1 MKVAAIYR
9 LIQSMVTSA
18 LFVALAA
25 LVAPAVAQPQAPST
39 GASQGF
45 PSRPME
51 IVVHTSAGGGTDILA
66 RVVSD
71 ILTRNKW
78 ITQPITVSNRTGGGG
93 AIAYTYIKNKRG
105 DPHAVMAV
113 ASLTL
118 LTVGLRPDLQLGPEH
133 YTPIAFLA
141 QDPQAVMVSVD
152 APYKTFKEFIEAA
165 KRDPGALTASITSPG
180 GSGQLLVW
188 LIERETGAKF
198 KTVSFKG
205 GSEAIMQVM
214 GGHTHFT
221 TENISEAVSAVEAK
235 KLRVL
240 AVSSG
245 QRLSVVPDVPTLK
258 ELGYNIHMGTGRGFA
273 MAAGVPKEA
282 AAHFEAQL
290 EKVYNSPAWKEHTA
304 KHLWE
309 NMWMGSTEYAKHLAY
324 RRTQQLAFMQSI
336 GLAPKP

>member
-1 MKVAAIYR
+1 MNTLSLRRAIVATFGAMIFAAGCV
-9 LIQSMVTSA
+9 SPTV
-18 LFVALAA
+18 LA
-25 LVAPAVAQPQAPST
+25 QA
-39 GASQGF
+39 F
-45 PSRPME
+45 PSRPLE
-51 IVVHTSAGGGTDILA
+51 VVVHTSAGGGTDILA

-71 ILTRNKW
+71 NLTRNQW
-78 ITQPITVSNRTGGGG
+78 ITQPITVSNRPGGGG

-118 LTVGLRPDLQLGPEH
+118 LTVGLRPDLQLGLEH
-133 YTPIAFLA
+133 FTPVAFLA

-152 APYKTFKEFIEAA
+152 SPYRTFKEFIDAA
-165 KRDPGALTASITSPG
+165 KRDPGTLTASITSPG

-188 LIERETGAKF
+188 LIERETGTKF
-198 KTVSFKG
+198 RTVSFKG

-245 QRLSVVPDVPTLK
+245 QRLSVVPDAPTLK

-282 AAHFEAQL
+282 AVYLEAQL
-290 EKVYNSPAWKEHTA
+290 EKVYKSAAWREHTA

-309 NMWMGSTEYAKHLAY
+309 NLWMGSAEYTRHLVF
-324 RRTQQLAFMQSI
+324 RRTQQLEFMQSI

>member
-1 MKVAAIYR
+1 MNSIAMRPWLRAVIFAAG
-9 LIQSMVTSA
+9 MAAASA
-18 LFVALAA
+18 M
-25 LVAPAVAQPQAPST
+25 AQT
-39 GASQGF
+39 F
-45 PSRPME
+45 PSRPLE
-51 IVVHTSAGGGTDILA
+51 VVVHTSPGGGTDILA

-78 ITQPITVSNRTGGGG
+78 ITQPINVSNRPGGGG
-93 AIAYTYIKNKRG
+93 AIAYNYIKSKRG

-113 ASLTL
+113 ASLTM
-118 LTVGLRPDLQLGPEH
+118 LTVGLRPDMQLGPEH

-141 QDPQAVMVSVD
+141 QDPQALMVPVD
-152 APYKTFKEFIEAA
+152 APYKTFKEFIEVA
-165 KRDPGALTASITSPG
+165 KRDPGALTASITTPG

-188 LIERETGAKF
+188 LIERATGTKY
-198 KTVSFKG
+198 KTVSFKA

-214 GGHTHFT
+214 GGHVHFT
-221 TENISEAVSAVEAK
+221 TENIGEALSAVEGK

-258 ELGYNIHMGTGRGFA
+258 ELGYDIHFGTGRGFA

-290 EKVYNSPAWKEHTA
+290 ERVYKSPEWKDHTA

-309 NMWMGSTEYAKHLAY
+309 NLWMGSAEYAKHLAF
-324 RRTQQLAFMQSI
+324 RRVQQLEFMQSI